1 MFCSAIRWAVAF
13 IGTMPL
19 ADSRLRKA
27 LRVWAKLADPAR
39 IAHGS
44 RNRYAEI
51 QRDPPPFPH
60 TSSLAHDCIFIE
72 VHRAEG
78 LSHDL
83 GWVDTAV
90 ALAGSL

>member
-1 MFCSAIRWAVAF
+1 MVAL

-19 ADSRLRKA
+19 ADSRLRKS
-27 LRVWAKLADPAR
+27 LGDWAKLADPTR
-39 IAHGS
+39 IAHGP

-51 QRDPPPFPH
+51 QRDRPPFPH